1 MPVRTKRNKT
11 VKSPMRTAFVRY
23 MFIVA
28 FFILWIGVIGARLVH
43 LQITQHEW
51 LRAQAESVRRYEH
64 TSKMLRGTILDRDE
78 HVLAMSLR
86 ANSLYADPKDISDP
100 DAVAERIAEVLKV
113 KAPPIAADL
122 RAGKEKGRRF
132 VWIARKLDEDS
143 YQAVNKAFADSK
155 IRKSDLP
162 AEPGLHW
169 RKEQKRQYPYKELA
183 AHVIGFSNADDV
195 GQSGIELSQEAVL
208 KGEIVKKW
216 RERDRLGRVYDEEG
230 AEREPPKD
238 IVLTISNSIQY
249 KTEEAL
255 AAGVKA
261 ANARSGK
268 AIVIDP
274 KNGEI
279 LAMANYPTF
288 DPNGY
293 GAVEPDVWKNRAIQD
308 NFSPGSV
315 MKMVTYSAA
324 LEEGKISPD
333 AIVDCGS
340 GQLTI
345 AGHTFN
351 DSHAVGAVTYTKA
364 FAQSSN
370 VGAIKTGMKVGK
382 EDFFDY
388 LRRFGFGRR
397 TGVELPAETEG
408 QLRGP
413 ATWNG
418 DSQASM
424 SIGYEIG
431 VTALQTAVAFAT
443 IANDGVKVQPHIL
456 KEIRQSDGKLVSK
469 VKPSSERVVSEA
481 TARELRKMLKEVV
494 SNGTAKKAQLNGYS
508 SAGKTGTAWKYDPQ
522 LRRVNREKYISS
534 FVGFAPANDPR
545 VVIAISIDEPRGA
558 LRYGGQVAAPVFR
571 QIAEQVLPELNVLPD
586 GTVPDTGPF
595 VDDLN
600 ESPQLVAEEP
610 VIVPGTVIEDSKE
623 AEETPGK
630 EAAPADTRDRKAVIK
645 DAEETAENT
654 KKDAKEPADRPRNK
668 T

>member
-1 MPVRTKRNKT
+1 
-11 VKSPMRTAFVRY
+11 
-23 MFIVA
+23 
-28 FFILWIGVIGARLVH
+28 
-43 LQITQHEW
+43 
-51 LRAQAESVRRYEH
+51 
-64 TSKMLRGTILDRDE
+64 
-78 HVLAMSLR
+78 VLG
-86 ANSLYADPKDISDP
+86 
-100 DAVAERIAEVLKV
+100 V
-113 KAPPIAADL
+113 KAGPIASEIKT
-122 RAGKEKGRRF
+122 GKEKGRRF
-132 VWIARKLDEDS
+132 AWIARKLDEDQN
-143 YQAVNKAFADSK
+143 QAVNKAFSVSEAK
-155 IRKSDLP
+155 KTKLP
-162 AEPGLHW
+162 AEPGLYW
-169 RKEQKRQYPYKELA
+169 RKEQKREYPLKELA
-183 AHVIGFSNADDV
+183 AQVIGFSDADDV
-195 GQSGIELSQEAVL
+195 GQSGIELSQESVL

-230 AEREPPKD
+230 IEREPPRD
-238 IVLTISNSIQY
+238 IVLTIDRSIQY

-268 AIVIDP
+268 AIVLDP
-274 KNGEI
+274 RNGEI

-288 DPNGY
+288 DPNEY
-293 GAVEPDVWKNRAIQD
+293 GNVDPEVWRNRAVQD

-324 LEEGKISPD
+324 MEEGKISPM
-333 AIVDCGS
+333 AMIDCGN
-340 GQLTI
+340 GQLTV

-370 VGAIKTGMKVGK
+370 VGAIKTGMKVGRD
-382 EDFFDY
+382 DFY
-388 LRRFGFGRR
+388 SYVRKFGYGSK

-408 QLRGP
+408 LLRSP
-413 ATWNG
+413 QSWNG
-418 DSQASM
+418 DSLASM

-469 VKPSSERVVSEA
+469 VKPSSERVVGEA
-481 TARELRKMLKEVV
+481 TAREIRKMLREVV
-494 SNGTAKKAQLNGYS
+494 LNGTAKKAQLNGYS

-558 LRYGGQVAAPVFR
+558 LRYGGQVAGPIFK

-586 GTVPDTGPF
+586 GTVPDAAPI
-595 VDDLN
+595 VDELID
-600 ESPQLVAEEP
+600 EPQLVADEP
-610 VIVPGTVIEDSKE
+610 AASPDPAAVKEKETGDTPQKE
-623 AEETPGK
+623 AT
-630 EAAPADTRDRKAVIK
+630 PADTRDRKAVRK
-645 DAEETAENT
+645 TAEESAENK